1 MGYYKLSDSDGPEIK
16 KYTSRIGTLI
26 TLLNYLDYHIQIFIE
41 AILDLESDKNTT
53 RPITALIRSFDFSKR
68 INFLKSLIK
77 SKHKQELADYAKL
90 HDEIIKCS
98 EIRNNMAHSQI
109 YFWDDPKGT
118 HMMVSNMKKTELPPE
133 KAYDQ
138 LTVKELDDYIKKFQA
153 LIDKFDSF
161 TYKLGYFQ
169 GHRV

>member
-16 KYTSRIGTLI
+16 KYTSRIGILI
-26 TLLNYLDYHIQIFIE
+26 TLLNYLDYHVQTFIE
-41 AILDLESDKNTT
+41 AILDLEEDKSTT
-53 RPITALIRSFDFSKR
+53 QPIIMLTRSFDFSRR

-77 SKHKQELADYAKL
+77 SKHKQELTAYIKL
-90 HDEIIKCS
+90 LDEIIKCS
-98 EIRNNMAHSQI
+98 EIRNNIAHSQI

-118 HMMVSNMKKTELPPE
+118 YMMVSNMKKSELPPE

-138 LTVKELDDYIKKFQA
+138 LTVEELDDYIKKFQV
-153 LIDKFDSF
+153 LIDSFNSF